1 MTRSSTIPWQA
12 KYVALAVIWGSSF
25 LLMKVALSAL
35 APLQISAFR
44 IYSGALVL
52 LILLKVTHAKLPRDA
67 RTWGHL
73 AFSSAFLTVLPFIG
87 FVVGETRVSSAL
99 AGIGN
104 AFTPI
109 SAVIFGLLLL
119 PQDRLTGRR
128 LLAVMAGFVGV
139 VVIAEPWSSTSGPD
153 LVGFGIVL
161 AAAACY
167 GIGWSW
173 QRRFLH
179 HADLGGLAQPT
190 AVLLAG
196 SVLMTPV
203 LLTWWW
209 LHHDVA
215 ATPWSLTPGVH
226 GEHPVWL
233 AVVCVLVLG
242 IVGTGLAYMLQFD
255 VVRAAGVV
263 VSTTVTYLI
272 PVVSV
277 LLGVL
282 VLGEHLGTF
291 QILGFAVVLVAAWV
305 INAKPRAAVE

>member
-153 LVGFGIVL
+153 LVG
-161 AAAACY
+161 
-167 GIGWSW
+167 
-173 QRRFLH
+173 
-179 HADLGGLAQPT
+179 
-190 AVLLAG
+190 
-196 SVLMTPV
+196 
-203 LLTWWW
+203 
-209 LHHDVA
+209 
-215 ATPWSLTPGVH
+215 
-226 GEHPVWL
+226 L
-233 AVVCVLVLG
+233 AVGLGMVLS
-242 IVGTGLAYMLQFD
+242 GLRGQ
-255 VVRAAGVV
+255 RAL
-263 VSTTVTYLI
+263 S
-272 PVVSV
+272 PP
-277 LLGVL
+277 
-282 VLGEHLGTF
+282 
-291 QILGFAVVLVAAWV
+291 QPAVW
-305 INAKPRAAVE
+305 R